1 MRVTKFQMLKKMTVT
16 AASHLA
22 KGCVAMITR
31 HLKVSVYLNTVVI
44 EHQGPCEVLWNEDGT
59 GTDSI
64 FNRDI
69 WVWVW
74 IWVHDESLK

>member
-1 MRVTKFQMLKKMTVT
+1 MRVTNFQMLKKITVT

-22 KGCVAMITR
+22 KGCVAIIAR
-31 HLKVSVYLNTVVI
+31 HLKVLVYLNTVVI
-44 EHQGPCEVLWNEDGT
+44 EHRGPCEVLWNEVD
-59 GTDSI
+59 TDSI

-74 IWVHDESLK
+74 VWVHDESLI